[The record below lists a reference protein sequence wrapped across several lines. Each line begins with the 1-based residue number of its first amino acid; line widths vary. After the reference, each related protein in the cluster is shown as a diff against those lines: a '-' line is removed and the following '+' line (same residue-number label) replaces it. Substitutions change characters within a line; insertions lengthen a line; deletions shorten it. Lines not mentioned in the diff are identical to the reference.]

1 MGISPKLLP
10 PGKMHS
16 QGNHLIHSAIVSP
29 CRQHSKPAQRTN
41 LHQHCSQRCC
51 PPVVSLDQHLHVP
64 CMDTSSISWGGES
77 TDSSH
82 SAPRTCSSCTSSV
95 KSGISGRAV
104 HRGADA
110 GSQLEITLG
119 GRGSLSPKAQIKAL
133 LCRKKRVIHT
143 PVVSST
149 ICPPARL
156 HSQAQRSR

>member
-64 CMDTSSISWGGES
+64 CMDTSSISWGVRALTAPTQPPGPAAAAHLL
-77 TDSSH
+77 SSQVSQGGLCTEELMLGASWKSH
-82 SAPRTCSSCTSSV
+82 WEEEAASAQKLRSKHFCA
-95 KSGISGRAV
+95 GR
-104 HRGADA
+104 RG
-110 GSQLEITLG
+110 
-119 GRGSLSPKAQIKAL
+119 
-133 LCRKKRVIHT
+133 
-143 PVVSST
+143 
-149 ICPPARL
+149 
-156 HSQAQRSR
+156 